1 MTNTFFQES
10 FSTRS
15 IFEKGKKA
23 KFGWR
28 DVENFHHEEISSFQ
42 HMRRMANCR
51 HMYKYRWHEWK
62 EGRKHH
68 SERPQE

>member
-1 MTNTFFQES
+1 MTYTSSKGS
-10 FSTRS
+10 FLPGAYLRK
-15 IFEKGKKA
+15 EKKA

-42 HMRRMANCR
+42 HMRRMANCT

-68 SERPQE
+68 SER